1 MNNYPY
7 LIAGLPELFPD
18 FEKSSHNID
27 ILLDHIKENIHPK
40 EMKYLDWLLFGLKGE
55 NLSSHFYREVFKTRN
70 RFLNE
75 FFRFDLNMRNIQAAY
90 IAKQSGMDAIQF
102 LIGDNNLVN
111 TIKTSRA
118 TDFGASEFF
127 EESSKLLSLLSNSN
141 ILEKEQGL
149 DLMRWNKSNQITVF
163 NYFDIDWILGF
174 VTRLLLTKRWD
185 ALDKKLGAE
194 LFKKLVDEV
203 RETYKNNDKEE

>member
-118 TDFGASEFF
+118 ADFGASEFF

>member
-118 TDFGASEFF
+118 ADFGASEFF
-127 EESSKLLSLLSNSN
+127 EESTKLLSLLSNSN

-203 RETYKNNDKEE
+203 RETYKNNDKDE